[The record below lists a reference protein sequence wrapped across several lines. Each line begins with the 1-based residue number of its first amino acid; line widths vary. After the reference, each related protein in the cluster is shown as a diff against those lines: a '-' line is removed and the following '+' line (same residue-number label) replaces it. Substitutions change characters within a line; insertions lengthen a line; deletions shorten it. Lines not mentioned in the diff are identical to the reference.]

1 MQKSSTIIRA
11 RTEPSLKAEVEL
23 VFKTLGLS
31 ATQAINLFYHQVKL
45 RKGLPFDVT
54 IPNKTTLKTFNDTDM
69 KKNMVKCKDAND
81 MFNKLGI

>member
-1 MQKSSTIIRA
+1 MPKTSTIIRA

-54 IPNKTTLKTFNDTDM
+54 IPNKTTLKTFNDTNM

>member
-1 MQKSSTIIRA
+1 MPKTATIRA
-11 RTEPSLKAEVEL
+11 NTEPSLKAEVES

-54 IPNKTTLKTFNDTDM
+54 IPNKTTQKTFNDTDN
-69 KKNMVKCKDAND
+69 KINIVKCRNADD

>member
-11 RTEPSLKAEVEL
+11 RTEPSLKAEVES